1 MFVSFTKD
9 TNRGEKKL
17 YLWGIKKE
25 DILDINNIYIKRHRR
40 ADAHQIV
47 K

>member
-1 MFVSFTKD
+1 MFVYFPKD
-9 TNRGEKKL
+9 TNRGEQKL

-25 DILDINNIYIKRHRR
+25 DILDINNIYIKGHRR
-40 ADAHQIV
+40 ADAHQIM